1 MSSDEIDGI
10 LTAIQK
16 IHQQG
21 VTLLV
26 VEHNMRILD
35 LCDRVVVISFGRKIA
50 EGSPKEVRENK
61 EVIEAYFG
69 DAYVA

>member
-1 MSSDEIDGI
+1 
-10 LTAIQK
+10 
-16 IHQQG
+16 
-21 VTLLV
+21 LLV

-35 LCDRVVVISFGRKIA
+35 LCERVVVISFGSKIA
-50 EGSPKEVRENK
+50 EGPPKEVRKNK